1 MSAKFPNR
9 SHHICYVSTRSFPIF
24 FIGHRCRGLPAGRMS
39 SQDRKY
45 FRFRF
50 SRILVLLILF
60 ISPTPSTTNKS
71 SVQECFLKLK
81 RTLISSQSDDEFKK
95 SIIACLRSV
104 EWQKL
109 SNYSIQS
116 FQGLI
121 EKIPPEIAN
130 SLKGDL
136 FVVCVSLTYFSHQLY
151 KQSVNLEEEY
161 KQYWYDFERLKA
173 ESKFAFDGIKNE
185 IYLLSE
191 STDFDTLYRRITN
204 MTEIL
209 EGYHNKLE
217 LITYGVKESIIASR
231 HSKPLVI
238 GYGVVAAVVCVGS
251 FNVGGPWTII
261 LICTPACGVVAYSST
276 TFLSLDKTNEE
287 LNQLQKDTRK
297 LGLELVKN
305 QARLQVRLI
314 LMKGK
319 LNHTL
324 PVH

>member
-1 MSAKFPNR
+1 M
-9 SHHICYVSTRSFPIF
+9 
-24 FIGHRCRGLPAGRMS
+24 
-39 SQDRKY
+39 
-45 FRFRF
+45 
-50 SRILVLLILF
+50 
-60 ISPTPSTTNKS
+60 
-71 SVQECFLKLK
+71 
-81 RTLISSQSDDEFKK
+81 
-95 SIIACLRSV
+95 

-161 KQYWYDFERLKA
+161 KQHCYKFEELKA
-173 ESKFAFDGIKNE
+173 ESEIVFGAIKNE

-191 STDFDTLYRRITN
+191 STDFDTLYEQITN
-204 MTEIL
+204 ITKIL
-209 EGYHNKLE
+209 EGHHNKLE

-238 GYGVVAAVVCVGS
+238 GCGVVAAVVCVGS
-251 FNVGGPWTII
+251 FYVDGLWTKVLTSISS
-261 LICTPACGVVAYSST
+261 CGVVAYSIT

-287 LNQLQKDTRK
+287 LNKLQKDTRK
-297 LGLELVKN
+297 LGLKLVKY
-305 QARLQVRLI
+305 QARLQIRLI

>member
-1 MSAKFPNR
+1 
-9 SHHICYVSTRSFPIF
+9 
-24 FIGHRCRGLPAGRMS
+24 MS

-71 SVQECFLKLK
+71 SEQECFLELT

-109 SNYSIQS
+109 SSFSIQS

-136 FVVCVSLTYFSHQLY
+136 FVVCVSLLYFSHQLY
-151 KQSVNLEEEY
+151 KQSVNLEEEC
-161 KQYWYDFERLKA
+161 KQYWGKFEELK
-173 ESKFAFDGIKNE
+173 EETEITFGGIKKE
-185 IYLLSE
+185 FYSISE
-191 STDFDTLYRRITN
+191 STDFDTLYKKITK
-204 MTEIL
+204 MATML
-209 EGYHNKLE
+209 ENHHNKLE
-217 LITYGVKESIIASR
+217 QITYDVKESIIASR
-231 HSKPLVI
+231 HSKPLAI
-238 GYGVVAAVVCVGS
+238 GYGVVAAVFCVGS
-251 FNVGGPWTII
+251 FYIGGPWRIGLT
-261 LICTPACGVVAYSST
+261 CTSAAGVVAYSIT

-287 LNQLQKDTRK
+287 LNRLQKDTRK
-297 LGLELVKN
+297 LGLELVKH

-319 LNHTL
+319 LNHRL

>member
-1 MSAKFPNR
+1 M
-9 SHHICYVSTRSFPIF
+9 
-24 FIGHRCRGLPAGRMS
+24 
-39 SQDRKY
+39 
-45 FRFRF
+45 
-50 SRILVLLILF
+50 
-60 ISPTPSTTNKS
+60 
-71 SVQECFLKLK
+71 
-81 RTLISSQSDDEFKK
+81 
-95 SIIACLRSV
+95 

-231 HSKPLVI
+231 HSKPLAI
-238 GYGVVAAVVCVGS
+238 GYGVVAAVFCVGS
-251 FNVGGPWTII
+251 FKFGSPWTI
-261 LICTPACGVVAYSST
+261 LICTPACGVVAYST
-276 TFLSLDKTNEE
+276 KTFLSLDKTNEE
-287 LNQLQKDTRK
+287 LNRLQKDTRK
-297 LGLELVKN
+297 LGLELVKH

-319 LNHTL
+319 LNHRL

>member
-50 SRILVLLILF
+50 SRILVSLILF

-71 SVQECFLKLK
+71 SVQECFLELT
-81 RTLISSQSDDEFKK
+81 RTSISSQSDDEFKK

-109 SNYSIQS
+109 SSFSIQS

-136 FVVCVSLTYFSHQLY
+136 FVVCVSLLYFSHQLY
-151 KQSVNLEEEY
+151 KQSVNLEEEC
-161 KQYWYDFERLKA
+161 KQHWYDFKKLKTTT
-173 ESKFAFDGIKNE
+173 EVAFVEIRKE
-185 IYLLSE
+185 IYSISE
-191 STDFDTLYRRITN
+191 STDFDSLYVKITRA
-204 MTEIL
+204 TAIL
-209 EGYHNKLE
+209 EDFHKELE

-231 HSKPLVI
+231 HSKPLAI

-261 LICTPACGVVAYSST
+261 LICTPACGVVAYSTT
-276 TFLSLDKTNEE
+276 TFLSLEKTNEE
-287 LNQLQKDTRK
+287 LNWLQKDTRN
-297 LGLELVKN
+297 LGLELAKH

-324 PVH
+324 SVH

>member
-1 MSAKFPNR
+1 
-9 SHHICYVSTRSFPIF
+9 
-24 FIGHRCRGLPAGRMS
+24 MS

-71 SVQECFLKLK
+71 SEQECFLELT

-109 SNYSIQS
+109 SNFSIQS
-116 FQGLI
+116 FQALI

-136 FVVCVSLTYFSHQLY
+136 FVVCVSLLYFSHQLY
-151 KQSVNLEEEY
+151 KQSVNLEEEC
-161 KQYWYDFERLKA
+161 KTYWDKLGQLK
-173 ESKFAFDGIKNE
+173 EKTEIAFGGIKKE
-185 IYLLSE
+185 IYSISE
-191 STDFDTLYRRITN
+191 STDFDSLYTKITK
-204 MTEIL
+204 MTTML
-209 EGYHNKLE
+209 ENHHNELE
-217 LITYGVKESIIASR
+217 QITYNVTESIIASR
-231 HSKPLVI
+231 HSKPLAI
-238 GYGVVAAVVCVGS
+238 GYGFVAAVVCVSS
-251 FNVGGPWTII
+251 FYSDGLWRIT
-261 LICTPACGVVAYSST
+261 CFSAAGVVFYSIYN
-276 TFLSLDKTNEE
+276 FLSLDKTNEE

-297 LGLELVKN
+297 LGLELVKH
-305 QARLQVRLI
+305 QVRLQVRLI

-319 LNHTL
+319 LNHRL

>member
-1 MSAKFPNR
+1 
-9 SHHICYVSTRSFPIF
+9 
-24 FIGHRCRGLPAGRMS
+24 MS

-50 SRILVLLILF
+50 SRILVSLILF

-71 SVQECFLKLK
+71 SVQECFLELK

-109 SNYSIQS
+109 SNFSIQS
-116 FQGLI
+116 FQALI

-151 KQSVNLEEEY
+151 KQSVNLEKEC
-161 KQYWYDFERLKA
+161 KQYWNDFKELKTTT
-173 ESKFAFDGIKNE
+173 EVAFDEIRKE
-185 IYLLSE
+185 IYSISE
-191 STDFDTLYRRITN
+191 STDFDELYTTITK
-204 MTEIL
+204 MATML
-209 EGYHNKLE
+209 ENHHNKLE
-217 LITYGVKESIIASR
+217 KITYDVKESIIASR
-231 HSKPLVI
+231 HGKPLAI
-238 GYGVVAAVVCVGS
+238 GYGVVAAVVCVRS
-251 FNVGGPWTII
+251 FNFGGPWTI
-261 LICTPACGVVAYSST
+261 LICTPACGVVAYST
-276 TFLSLDKTNEE
+276 KTFLSLDKTNEE
-287 LNQLQKDTRK
+287 LNRLQKDTRK
-297 LGLELVKN
+297 LGLELVKH

-319 LNHTL
+319 LNHRL

>member
-50 SRILVLLILF
+50 SRILVSLILF

-71 SVQECFLKLK
+71 SVQECFLELK

-109 SNYSIQS
+109 SNFSIQS
-116 FQGLI
+116 FQALI
-121 EKIPPEIAN
+121 EKIPPQVAN

-151 KQSVNLEEEY
+151 KQSVNLEEEC
-161 KQYWYDFERLKA
+161 KQHWDKLGQLK
-173 ESKFAFDGIKNE
+173 EKTEITFGGIKKE
-185 IYLLSE
+185 IYSILE
-191 STDFDTLYRRITN
+191 STDFDSLYTTITK
-204 MTEIL
+204 MATML
-209 EGYHNKLE
+209 KDHHNELE
-217 LITYGVKESIIASR
+217 LITYNVKESIIASR
-231 HSKPLVI
+231 HGKPLAI

-251 FNVGGPWTII
+251 FYSDGRWRIT
-261 LICTPACGVVAYSST
+261 CTSAAGVVAYSIYN
-276 TFLSLDKTNEE
+276 FLSLDKTNEE
-287 LNQLQKDTRK
+287 LNRLQKDTRK
-297 LGLELVKN
+297 LGLELVRH

-319 LNHTL
+319 LNHRL

>member
-1 MSAKFPNR
+1 
-9 SHHICYVSTRSFPIF
+9 
-24 FIGHRCRGLPAGRMS
+24 MS

-45 FRFRF
+45 FRFCF

-71 SVQECFLKLK
+71 SVQECFLELK

-104 EWQKL
+104 EWQKS
-109 SNYSIQS
+109 SNFSIQS

-136 FVVCVSLTYFSHQLY
+136 FVVCVSLTYFSYQLY

-161 KQYWYDFERLKA
+161 KQHWYEFEELKA
-173 ESKFAFDGIKNE
+173 ESEIVFGAIKNE

-191 STDFDTLYRRITN
+191 STDFDTLYKQITN
-204 MTEIL
+204 ITKIL
-209 EGYHNKLE
+209 EGHHNKLE
-217 LITYGVKESIIASR
+217 LITYGIKESIIASR
-231 HSKPLVI
+231 HNKPLAI
-238 GYGVVAAVVCVGS
+238 GCGVVAAFFCVGS
-251 FNVGGPWTII
+251 FYVGGPWTKVLTSISS
-261 LICTPACGVVAYSST
+261 CGVVAYSIT

-287 LNQLQKDTRK
+287 LNKLQNDTRK
-297 LGLELVKN
+297 LGLELVKY

>member
-1 MSAKFPNR
+1 
-9 SHHICYVSTRSFPIF
+9 
-24 FIGHRCRGLPAGRMS
+24 MS

-50 SRILVLLILF
+50 SRILVSLILF

-71 SVQECFLKLK
+71 SEQECFLELK

-109 SNYSIQS
+109 SNFSIQS
-116 FQGLI
+116 FQALI

-151 KQSVNLEEEY
+151 KQSVNLEEEC
-161 KQYWYDFERLKA
+161 KQHWNDFKELKTTT
-173 ESKFAFDGIKNE
+173 EVAFDAIRKE
-185 IYLLSE
+185 IYSISE
-191 STDFDTLYRRITN
+191 STDFVELYTKITK
-204 MTEIL
+204 MAIML
-209 EGYHNKLE
+209 EKHHNKLE
-217 LITYGVKESIIASR
+217 KITYDVKESIIASR
-231 HSKPLVI
+231 HSKPLAI
-238 GYGVVAAVVCVGS
+238 GFGVAAAVVCVGS
-251 FNVGGPWTII
+251 FKFGGPLTII
-261 LICTPACGVVAYSST
+261 SICTPACGVVAYSTT

-287 LNQLQKDTRK
+287 LNRLQKDTRE
-297 LGLELVKN
+297 LGLELVKH

-319 LNHTL
+319 LNHRL